1 MLLPR
6 TVTMFKMRWLLLRFN
21 QAGGIINHCRLDLA
35 FRKHLRIHS
44 SPSSHGQGFGL
55 IITQHSG
62 PPGSWLGPALPS
74 CTSVPTY
81 LHPQLPHGLQFNP
94 VGLSGWP
101 LPLLP
106 QGHRSLLFYWCE
118 TLSLLCHFC
127 QSLTHTSKPSLNIL
141 FPVKPTQLSP
151 ARINC
156 SLPHPP
162 HPSLCAV

>member
-1 MLLPR
+1 MPPDAPGFMLLPR

-21 QAGGIINHCRLDLA
+21 QAGGIINHCHLDLA

-74 CTSVPTY
+74 CTSVPTS

-101 LPLLP
+101 LSLLP
-106 QGHRSLLFYWCE
+106 QGHRSRCFIGVKHCPFSVISVKVLL
-118 TLSLLCHFC
+118 
-127 QSLTHTSKPSLNIL
+127 IL
-141 FPVKPTQLSP
+141 PSP
-151 ARINC
+151 A
-156 SLPHPP
+156 
-162 HPSLCAV
+162 